1 MLAMASLTAAILSA
15 APSITH
21 ADGDSSPMASMKR
34 SETGAPS
41 MARASGEKLAA
52 ATGHFARA
60 RSLLIEA
67 VREFDQGSKIANPD
81 VLVSSRDWRSSTI
94 DRIEDLERVLD
105 PQPRVSKGG
114 VRYNPDTRLLREKTK

>member
-1 MLAMASLTAAILSA
+1 MLVITTLIAAVLSVTPA
-15 APSITH
+15 VTH

-34 SETGAPS
+34 SASGAPS

-81 VLVSSRDWRSSTI
+81 ILVSSRDWRSAVI
-94 DRIEDLERVLD
+94 DRIEELERVLD